1 MQLTSIYWRKG
12 VDVKGV
18 NYGTNIFK
26 DSDTRP
32 TQEGFFFFTPQAK
45 NTYNLNYWLAYEPME
60 NLFLEANFSARK
72 TGAESLN
79 YFGNIGIRLNMHRRV
94 YDY

>member
-1 MQLTSIYWRKG
+1 
-12 VDVKGV
+12 VNGV

-32 TQEGFFFFTPQAK
+32 MQEGFFFFAPQAK
-45 NTYNLNYWLAYEPME
+45 NSYNLNYWLAFEPME
-60 NLFLEANFSARK
+60 NLFLEANFNARK
-72 TGAESLN
+72 SGAEAPN
-79 YFGNIGIRLNMHRRV
+79 YFGSLGIRLNMQRRV